1 MVTRLFFNEV
11 IKDVLD
17 NLYDIASLETHPALF
32 SVIKLPQGFTGS
44 KGEFI
49 RQFMLDGIE
58 QLRPP
63 RKELSLTAPEWRP
76 YIILN
81 KRYVEGM
88 GSQELSDLLMIS
100 PRQMRRDH
108 HKALAALYGIL
119 WTNCY
124 PNEKIESDADLNPV
138 IEVHNEMIDPVETTR
153 GVYTM
158 LKKQFDQK
166 NISVEFLPGEGF
178 MPVITDRVIL
188 RQVLISLFNDIL
200 HNQSV
205 NNLQICCSS
214 SANHVLLEFSSLV
227 NNENSSNDPEHD
239 ETIADELTA
248 VAYWCE
254 RIHARVEELCTNEK
268 SVRKV
273 KRTLWLPHSDQ
284 KIMLVIDDQEPVVNL
299 FQRYLSQTDILTI
312 GISHPEEAIPL
323 ARHLRPALITLDVMM
338 PQMDGWELLQLIKL
352 DEMLKNIPV
361 IICSAWNDP
370 DLSRSLGAQAYLKKP
385 VTQKMLLDA
394 VHSLISA

>member
-32 SVIKLPQGFTGS
+32 SVIKLPQGFTGN

-49 RQFMLDGIE
+49 RQFMLDAIE

-88 GSQELSDLLMIS
+88 GSQELADLLVIS
-100 PRQMRRDH
+100 QRQMRRDH
-108 HKALAALYGIL
+108 HKALSALSEIL
-119 WTNCY
+119 WASCY
-124 PNEKIESDADLNPV
+124 PNEKPESDTDLNPV

-153 GVYTM
+153 GVYAM
-158 LKKQFDQK
+158 LKRQFEQK
-166 NISVEFLPGEGF
+166 EIRVEFLPSEGF
-178 MPVITDRVIL
+178 TPVITDRVIL

-200 HNQSV
+200 HNQPGEI
-205 NNLQICCSS
+205 LQIKCEPSS
-214 SANHVLLEFSSLV
+214 THVLLEFTSRV
-227 NNENSSNDPEHD
+227 NYDTNCEEAITD

-248 VAYWCE
+248 VSYWCE
-254 RIHARVEELCTNEK
+254 RIHARVEEICVNEGAG
-268 SVRKV
+268 RLV

-299 FQRYLSQTDILTI
+299 FQRYLSQTDILII

-352 DEMLKNIPV
+352 DEMLKNIPI
-361 IICSAWNDP
+361 IICSAWDDP

-385 VTQKMLLDA
+385 VTQKMLLEA
-394 VHSLISA
+394 VNSLLSN

>member
-32 SVIKLPQGFTGS
+32 SVIKLPQGFAGS

-88 GSQELSDLLMIS
+88 GSQDLSDLLMIS

-108 HKALAALYGIL
+108 HKALAALYEIL
-119 WTNCY
+119 WTACY
-124 PNEKIESDADLNPV
+124 PNEKTESDADLNPV
-138 IEVHNEMIDPVETTR
+138 IEVHNEMIDPLETTR

-166 NISVEFLPGEGF
+166 NFVVKFLPVEGF

-205 NNLQICCSS
+205 DNLQISCSS
-214 SANHVLLEFSSLV
+214 SANHVLLEFSSIV
-227 NNENSSNDPEHD
+227 SNEIKDSDSEHD

-394 VHSLISA
+394 VHSLIPA

>member
-11 IKDVLD
+11 IKDALD

-44 KGEFI
+44 KGEYA
-49 RQFMLDGIE
+49 RQFVLDAIE

-76 YIILN
+76 YIILD

-88 GSQELSDLLMIS
+88 GSQELADLLVIS
-100 PRQMRRDH
+100 QRQMRRDH
-108 HKALAALYGIL
+108 HKALSALSEIL
-119 WTNCY
+119 WAACY
-124 PNEKIESDADLNPV
+124 PDEKPESDADLNPV

-153 GVYTM
+153 GVYAM

-166 NISVEFLPGEGF
+166 DIRVEFLPSQGF
-178 MPVITDRVIL
+178 TPVITDRVIL

-200 HNQSV
+200 HNQPGDI
-205 NNLQICCSS
+205 LQIRSDSS
-214 SANHVLLEFSSLV
+214 SNHVQLEFISVINCNKEDCKS
-227 NNENSSNDPEHD
+227 EQD
-239 ETIADELTA
+239 EFIADELTA
-248 VAYWCE
+248 VTYWCE
-254 RIHARVEELCTNEK
+254 RIHARVEEICTNEK
-268 SVRKV
+268 SVRQV

-299 FQRYLSQTDILTI
+299 FQRYLSQTDILII

-323 ARHLRPALITLDVMM
+323 AKHLRPAIITLDVMM

-352 DEMLKNIPV
+352 DEMLNDIPV
-361 IICSAWNDP
+361 IICSAWDDP
-370 DLSRSLGAQAYLKKP
+370 DLSRSLGAQVYLKKP
-385 VTQKMLLDA
+385 VTQKMLLEA
-394 VHSLISA
+394 VNTLIAA

>member
-205 NNLQICCSS
+205 NNL
-214 SANHVLLEFSSLV
+214 
-227 NNENSSNDPEHD
+227 
-239 ETIADELTA
+239 
-248 VAYWCE
+248 
-254 RIHARVEELCTNEK
+254 
-268 SVRKV
+268 
-273 KRTLWLPHSDQ
+273 
-284 KIMLVIDDQEPVVNL
+284 
-299 FQRYLSQTDILTI
+299 
-312 GISHPEEAIPL
+312 
-323 ARHLRPALITLDVMM
+323 
-338 PQMDGWELLQLIKL
+338 
-352 DEMLKNIPV
+352 
-361 IICSAWNDP
+361 
-370 DLSRSLGAQAYLKKP
+370 
-385 VTQKMLLDA
+385 
-394 VHSLISA
+394 